1 MQIDRK
7 AIFKLLEM
15 ARSGLYEYVDW
26 INVYFYIH
34 SYSYYVHRALFWL
47 QRYDNSVQ
55 HDMSQWPSGVTHT
68 AFLDSG
74 PKRLVDLSS
83 TR

>member
-1 MQIDRK
+1 MQMDRK

-15 ARSGLYEYVDW
+15 ARSGLYEYLDW

-34 SYSYYVHRALFWL
+34 SYSYYVHRVLFWL
-47 QRYDNSVQ
+47 RRYDNSVQ
-55 HDMSQWPSGVTHT
+55 HDMSQWPSGVTH
-68 AFLDSG
+68 AAVLDHC
-74 PKRLVDLSS
+74 PKRLVDLWS